1 MGTSENKTKKLICL
15 VSYAVAVVFLLL
27 GFFLPL
33 FNGKGIL
40 ALQLPNVFRSLANKS
55 ATDLGK
61 PFELHYLVQFIG
73 KGKYFDFMA
82 FDILLYTVV
91 TFVSLIMFIPIGLT
105 FKKQTKTGVVI
116 AYAVE
121 VAAALVLSL
130 YLVMG
135 LGLLATDS
143 IFMGGTKLSA
153 NMLIALCGVLAMLVI
168 QSLVNKKLTGAVKL
182 VLFLLGAFAFLCLFE
197 FWISGKLG
205 DKYWEFTYKKL
216 KCNPLLLGPSDEL
229 TLSGHTLL
237 TLFFTWPIKEIF
249 EIFPTAKEKAAVCLG
264 FIVSLIVLVNFF
276 IDIIGLSTNAKR
288 KGLYFNVARYLLE
301 ILAVVAL
308 FITAAICKYLP
319 AFLLCLVLIAVFIQ
333 LVISV
338 VRLVLDFV
346 KSKKAADEPMP
357 VQAYFETP
365 APAADAE
372 TAQAEPAN
380 NEPAKEGYPFYAN
393 NYNASPYPYPPAVY
407 SAPEETEEDL
417 LADDEED
424 DYPEPAQP
432 VHPVQPAR
440 EEQPYTLRD
449 FKPAE
454 EYKPAPPVEPLP
466 DYLQRYQTQQ
476 QQRTIPTE
484 IPTHNVYQP
493 SSYTPN
499 VPDDRAYNINEVY
512 QGPTDE
518 FMRKLNNNE
527 KIEFSTIFI
536 EKRKGDIG
544 KVPDYVIGGD
554 NKKFFSAVFIYLG
567 RMRSIV
573 SDGLLNKMY
582 KELNILQ

>member
-15 VSYAVAVVFLLL
+15 VTYAVAVLFLLL

-40 ALQLPNVFRSLANKS
+40 ALQLPNVFRSLANKT

-61 PFELHYLVQFIG
+61 PFELNYLVHFMG

-105 FKKQTKTGVVI
+105 FKKQTKIGVII

-121 VAAALVLSL
+121 IAAALVLSL

-135 LGLLATDS
+135 LGILESNFLLGMISAK
-143 IFMGGTKLSA
+143 ISA

-168 QSLVNKKLTGAVKL
+168 QCLVNKKLTGGVKL
-182 VLFLLGAFAFLCLFE
+182 VLFLLSAFAFLCLFD
-197 FWISGKLG
+197 FWISGKIG

-216 KCNPLLLGPSDEL
+216 KCDPLLLGLSDES
-229 TLSGHTLL
+229 TLSGHDLL
-237 TLFFTWPIKEIF
+237 TVFFTMTIKDIF
-249 EIFPTAKEKAAVCLG
+249 RLFPAAKEKAAVCLG
-264 FIVSLIVLVNFF
+264 FIVALIVLVNFF
-276 IDIIGLSTNAKR
+276 IDIIGLATNAKR

-308 FITAAICKYLP
+308 FITAAVCKYMP
-319 AFLLCLVLIAVFIQ
+319 AFLLCLVLIVAFIQ

-338 VRLVLDFV
+338 VRLVLEFM
-346 KSKKAADEPMP
+346 KSKKTADEPIP
-357 VQAYFETP
+357 VEAYFDTP
-365 APAADAE
+365 APDTAAEPAQ
-372 TAQAEPAN
+372 AQAEPAT
-380 NEPAKEGYPFYAN
+380 NEPANNVPFYAE

-407 SAPEETEEDL
+407 SAPEEPEEDL

-424 DYPEPAQP
+424 DSEPEQP
-432 VHPVQPAR
+432 VQPVQPAR

-454 EYKPAPPVEPLP
+454 EYKPAPTVEPLP
-466 DYLQRYQTQQ
+466 DYFKPYQTQQ
-476 QQRTIPTE
+476 QQRPTPAE

-493 SSYTPN
+493 YTPN
-499 VPDDRAYNINEVY
+499 LPDDRAYDLNNAY

-527 KIEFSTIFI
+527 KKEFTAIFI
-536 EKRKGDIG
+536 EKSKGDIG

-582 KELNILQ
+582 KELNMLQ